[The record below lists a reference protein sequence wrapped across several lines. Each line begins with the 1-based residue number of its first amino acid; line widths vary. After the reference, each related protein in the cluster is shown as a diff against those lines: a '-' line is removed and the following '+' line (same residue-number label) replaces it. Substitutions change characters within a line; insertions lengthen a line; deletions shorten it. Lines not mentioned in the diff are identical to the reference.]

1 MTASERELNKAI
13 RAGEAERVL
22 GMIRQDARLLA
33 GRLSGNETPLMLAS
47 HLGHYGEAWRR
58 LAEELLALG
67 APLDLFSAIT
77 LGRNATV
84 CAMLRER
91 PELTRSRSPGGW
103 TALHY
108 AARYGGGEVIEAL
121 LEAGANVNEA
131 HPKER
136 ITPLFWAFP
145 LANAELLLARGADV
159 HHRGKRGFTVLHSAA
174 AAGDTARVALLLR
187 HGASRGVQTDA
198 RQTPWAL
205 AVRYGHREAARLLG
219 PSEPRP

>member
-33 GRLSGNETPLMLAS
+33 GRLSGNETPLMLAA

-58 LAEELLALG
+58 LAEELLVLG

-77 LGRNATV
+77 LGRDATV

-91 PELTRSRSPGGW
+91 PELARSRSPAGW

-108 AARYGGGEVIEAL
+108 AGRYGGGEVIEAL
-121 LEAGANVNEA
+121 LAAGANVNEA
-131 HPKER
+131 HPIER

-145 LANAELLLARGADV
+145 LSNAELLLARGAGV
-159 HHRGKRGFTVLHSAA
+159 HHRGKHGFTVLHAAA
-174 AAGDTARVALLLR
+174 AAGDTAWVALLLR
-187 HGASRGVQTDA
+187 HGANPGDQTDA

-205 AVRYGHREAARLLG
+205 AVRYGHHEAARLLL
-219 PSEPRP
+219 